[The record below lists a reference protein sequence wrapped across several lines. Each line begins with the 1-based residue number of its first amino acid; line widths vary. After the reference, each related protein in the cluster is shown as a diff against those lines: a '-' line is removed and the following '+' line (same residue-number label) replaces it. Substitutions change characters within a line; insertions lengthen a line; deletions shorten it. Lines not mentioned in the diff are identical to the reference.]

1 MLCMR
6 SGNLRWTQGMN
17 DGAELPS
24 VGVSFAKWE
33 GVEIQSPCNPAKIVG
48 KGWED
53 GEKSTEKWFH
63 SEGAAGGERR
73 GKMAKTNGNSRGRRG
88 SRC

>member
-1 MLCMR
+1 
-6 SGNLRWTQGMN
+6 MN

-33 GVEIQSPCNPAKIVG
+33 GVETQSPRNPEKIVG